1 MFLDNLTSGMTRPCV
16 MDIKPGR
23 VTWAPEASKEKI
35 AKCCADKPGTKLP
48 FGFGVSGMIL
58 NTDQGMKKLSKPFGQ
73 ALDATTVHTILENYL
88 GDKNANTIELAK
100 SFLEKLKDMETFF
113 ESQTAFHN
121 FGCSMLFVY
130 EFGDSTSAKIHII
143 DFVHSFPGNGK
154 IDKNFLFGLQN
165 VKLLFEDFIAV
176 DNN

>member
-1 MFLDNLTSGMTRPCV
+1 M
-16 MDIKPGR
+16 
-23 VTWAPEASKEKI
+23 EK
-35 AKCCADKPGTKLP
+35 
-48 FGFGVSGMIL
+48 
-58 NTDQGMKKLSKPFGQ
+58 
-73 ALDATTVHTILENYL
+73 
-88 GDKNANTIELAK
+88 
-100 SFLEKLKDMETFF
+100 FF

-121 FGCSMLFVY
+121 FGSSMLFVY

-154 IDKNFLFGLQN
+154 IDEIVLFGLQN